1 MSNKFNVGDSVT
13 WSSGSGE
20 ATGTIK
26 EKITRDKTVNGQT
39 ISASESDPRYL
50 VENDNTGNVTGH
62 KPETLSAAESSSHS
76 KSSSGDK
83 FEPGD
88 RVKWNT
94 AQGETTGKVKK
105 KLTEDTSIKD
115 FDVKA
120 SKDNP
125 KYLVESESTGK
136 EAAHKPE
143 SLKKA

>member
-1 MSNKFNVGDSVT
+1 M
-13 WSSGSGE
+13 
-20 ATGTIK
+20 
-26 EKITRDKTVNGQT
+26 
-39 ISASESDPRYL
+39 
-50 VENDNTGNVTGH
+50 
-62 KPETLSAAESSSHS
+62 SAAESSSRS